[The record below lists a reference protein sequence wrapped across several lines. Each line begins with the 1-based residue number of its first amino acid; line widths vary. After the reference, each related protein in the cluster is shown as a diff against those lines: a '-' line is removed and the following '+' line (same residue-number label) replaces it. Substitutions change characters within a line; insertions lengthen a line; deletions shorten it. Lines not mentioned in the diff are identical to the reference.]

1 MAKDKIPGDNVIWR
15 LKKNERAGILEWV
28 NVQTNVTDAIRFLV
42 ESDIEL
48 NGIRNLAEETPS
60 KRSDEFF
67 ENYIDREISR
77 LVNLKN
83 LLAEKS
89 NKEKLMVIK
98 HQDREEN
105 NYIIDEAAATKELP
119 KVEEKVVVAPQS
131 TVLVSD
137 EKTNHIETQ
146 SETVEVHKESIASE
160 IKVESIEESK
170 QLETE
175 EEPKVVEENETVE
188 ASQGETVVE
197 VPVET
202 TSSEGDSTQIEV
214 SKEKVTPS
222 NGEKPKKKKQKAK
235 VNMMAVSKAWL

>member
-28 NVQTNVTDAIRFLV
+28 NAQTNVTDAIRFLV

-105 NYIIDEAAATKELP
+105 NYIVDEAAATKELP
-119 KVEEKVVVAPQS
+119 KVEEKAVVAPQS

-137 EKTNHIETQ
+137 EKANPIEMQSEAIETKEE
-146 SETVEVHKESIASE
+146 SVVTEKTVELEEETVQLEKQVEPVSVVKTE
-160 IKVESIEESK
+160 KVETIQEEV
-170 QLETE
+170 
-175 EEPKVVEENETVE
+175 KVVD
-188 ASQGETVVE
+188 
-197 VPVET
+197 PVET
-202 TSSEGDSTQIEV
+202 TTSNDSSVQVEV
-214 SKEKVTPS
+214 AKNSDAPSKT
-222 NGEKPKKKKQKAK
+222 EKPKKKKQKVK
-235 VNMMAVSKAWL
+235 VNMAAVSKAWS